1 MSQTPEPLLSAM
13 AEYGG
18 VTYNR
23 ADALQ
28 VLAKAL
34 AEHAQVVVTQH
45 FGKFKLHFLTKVWLF
60 FAKCHKNCD
69 LFSLPVVFLS
79 FKIGFTITKL
89 NPETLKQFKHHI
101 KMIYTY

>member
-1 MSQTPEPLLSAM
+1 VIAEQKKKTCYIAGFQPLPWATRPMSQTPEPLLSAM

-45 FGKFKLHFLTKVWLF
+45 FGKFKLHFLTF
-60 FAKCHKNCD
+60 FRKM
-69 LFSLPVVFLS
+69 SQ
-79 FKIGFTITKL
+79 KL
-89 NPETLKQFKHHI
+89 
-101 KMIYTY
+101 